1 VRQRLHDLPDNDH
14 AGGANERRELF
25 ELRPQRRAAIGEVDG
40 DEQCALRGIG
50 DGAHRRGLV
59 KAGRRAFVL
68 RGRDHHSAYLRRVD
82 LLRVDF
88 GRHRTPFAAVGA
100 ALIACA
106 CVLLAGASIGAVPFA
121 FSIVVAQIIHPDLT
135 TQAGRILWDIRIP
148 RVAIA
153 ALVGAALGTAG
164 TLLQTMLRNPL
175 VDPYLTGTSAGAACA
190 IAIGIAAGAATAL
203 LPLLAF
209 AAALLTALL
218 VAALARTGSGLSHER
233 LILAGVSLS
242 ALFAGIVTLVI
253 LLSPRAST
261 SLSILAW
268 LGGSLAGRGW
278 SDFRAAAGYAG
289 IGAVLALALA
299 PALNGLRFGESRAR
313 ALGVDVD
320 RAGWAILAAAS
331 LLTAAA
337 VSVSGVV
344 GFVGLIVPHVTRRI
358 VGDDARF
365 ALVTS
370 ALVGAMLVVLAD
382 LVARSIAPPLDLPV
396 GVLLSMFGVPVFIF
410 LAFRRRT
417 A

>member
-1 VRQRLHDLPDNDH
+1 V
-14 AGGANERRELF
+14 
-25 ELRPQRRAAIGEVDG
+25 ELR
-40 DEQCALRGIG
+40 
-50 DGAHRRGLV
+50 
-59 KAGRRAFVL
+59 
-68 RGRDHHSAYLRRVD
+68 
-82 LLRVDF
+82 
-88 GRHRTPFAAVGA
+88 RHRAPLIAVGTAAAV
-100 ALIACA
+100 CA
-106 CVLLAGASIGAVPFA
+106 VVIVLGASVGAVPFA
-121 FSIVVAQIIHPDLT
+121 FSIVFAQLVHPDVS

-153 ALVGAALGTAG
+153 ALVGAALGMAG

-190 IAIGIAAGAATAL
+190 IAIGIAAGVTASL

-209 AAALLTALL
+209 GAALATAFL
-218 VAALARTGSGLSHER
+218 VAALARTGAGLSHER
-233 LILAGVSLS
+233 LILAGISLS

-278 SDFRAAAGYAG
+278 ADARTGALYAG
-289 IGAVLALALA
+289 GGAALALALA
-299 PALNGLRFGESRAR
+299 PALNGLRFGEARAR

-320 RAGWAILAAAS
+320 RAGWGILASAS

-344 GFVGLIVPHVTRRI
+344 GFVGLIVPHITRRI
-358 VGDDARF
+358 VGDDARYT
-365 ALVTS
+365 LVAST
-370 ALVGAMLVVLAD
+370 LIGAMLVVLAD
-382 LVARSIAPPLDLPV
+382 AAARSIAPPLDLPV
-396 GVLLSMFGVPVFIF
+396 GVLLSMFGVPIFLF
-410 LAFRRRT
+410 LAFRRRS

>member
-1 VRQRLHDLPDNDH
+1 MAVELPRH
-14 AGGANERRELF
+14 RAPFIAIGA
-25 ELRPQRRAAIGEVDG
+25 AAIVF
-40 DEQCALRGIG
+40 AL
-50 DGAHRRGLV
+50 
-59 KAGRRAFVL
+59 VL
-68 RGRDHHSAYLRRVD
+68 ML
-82 LLRVDF
+82 
-88 GRHRTPFAAVGA
+88 
-100 ALIACA
+100 
-106 CVLLAGASIGAVPFA
+106 GASVGAVPFA
-121 FSIVVAQIIHPDLT
+121 FSIVVTQLVHPDVS

-153 ALVGAALGTAG
+153 ALVGAALGMAG

-190 IAIGIAAGAATAL
+190 IAIGIAAGAAASL

-209 AAALLTALL
+209 GAALATALV
-218 VAALARTGSGLSHER
+218 VAGLARTGSGLSHER
-233 LILAGVSLS
+233 LILAGISLS

-278 SDFRAAAGYAG
+278 ADARTAAGYAG
-289 IGAVLALALA
+289 CGAALALALA
-299 PALNGLRFGESRAR
+299 PALNGLRFGEARAR

-320 RAGWAILAAAS
+320 RAGWGVLASAS

-365 ALVTS
+365 TLVTS
-370 ALVGAMLVVLAD
+370 TLIGAMLVVLAD
-382 LVARSIAPPLDLPV
+382 AVARSIAPPLDLPV
-396 GVLLSMFGVPVFIF
+396 GVLLSMFGVPIFIF